1 MDTELFKGIVTISL
15 RYWHCFLFFHFSM
28 PPKRGSRKMKAPC
41 RFVEDHI
48 QPARKR
54 TRNIDTLYSDH
65 VLVQP
70 QQTLRGQSNQK
81 VETMLQEL
89 VQSVATMQQEIKEL
103 KQAKATTVQG
113 IQEAGRHNMTFDT
126 EAANMDEEQHN
137 SRDTSN
143 MEDQRSCMHDDLD
156 LMSSITRQS
165 AHQITGEG
173 TQARGSQVSFTSNT
187 TNTHNV
193 ISAHIPLSALA
204 KPSIKAD
211 IWANKYV
218 DLAALLT
225 PDQQTSYELV
235 CEQPDPEVESTPQF
249 KWTQKRLRPIRFIN
263 QWTDAFNAF
272 IAIYCEKYPL
282 EGPNLMKYMA
292 TVRRIA
298 QKKGDWATYDTKFRK
313 LKELQPQLGWQ
324 TVQNELY
331 QEARLEF
338 VQGDGFNSKNEV
350 FSQKQV
356 RARNRYQG
364 KLYGRF
370 SEGMDN
376 YTKGYQTNY
385 NFRSNNHKRGQ
396 GGNSYNRPFRRDLSP
411 CWRYNRG
418 KYCWG
423 CSRPHTCTRCR
434 ADHPR
439 RDCPLLQTK
448 NVKDRSPSPYKNTGK
463 GKDSRKHVD

>member
-1 MDTELFKGIVTISL
+1 
-15 RYWHCFLFFHFSM
+15 
-28 PPKRGSRKMKAPC
+28 MKAPC

-113 IQEAGRHNMTFDT
+113 IHEAGRHNMTFAT
-126 EAANMDEEQHN
+126 EAANMDEEQRN

-173 TQARGSQVSFTSNT
+173 TQACGSQVSFTSNT

-211 IWANKYV
+211 SWANKYV

-249 KWTQKRLRPIRFIN
+249 KWTQKRLRPIRFVN
-263 QWTDAFNAF
+263 QWTDAFNTF

-298 QKKGDWATYDTKFRK
+298 QKRVTGPRMTR
-313 LKELQPQLGWQ
+313 
-324 TVQNELY
+324 N
-331 QEARLEF
+331 F
-338 VQGDGFNSKNEV
+338 VS
-350 FSQKQV
+350 
-356 RARNRYQG
+356 
-364 KLYGRF
+364 
-370 SEGMDN
+370 
-376 YTKGYQTNY
+376 
-385 NFRSNNHKRGQ
+385 
-396 GGNSYNRPFRRDLSP
+396 
-411 CWRYNRG
+411 
-418 KYCWG
+418 
-423 CSRPHTCTRCR
+423 
-434 ADHPR
+434 
-439 RDCPLLQTK
+439 
-448 NVKDRSPSPYKNTGK
+448 
-463 GKDSRKHVD
+463 